1 MMVLEEAEEEVDLIS
16 LRERSRFRVAM
27 KIFQLLP
34 SKIFPSLPIN
44 ITPPPFYL
52 LSFYHDTRKWK
63 RCWRR
68 RYHQQFL

>member
-44 ITPPPFYL
+44 ITPTPLLPTFL
-52 LSFYHDTRKWK
+52 LS
-63 RCWRR
+63 
-68 RYHQQFL
+68 